1 MANLLLAVIYI
12 AFISLGLP
20 DAVLGA
26 AWPTMSGDLH
36 APISWA
42 GGISM
47 TISAGTI
54 VSALLSD
61 RMTLRFGAG
70 KVTAVSV
77 ALTAFALFGF
87 SISPNYWM
95 LLLFAIPYGLG
106 AGGVDAALNN
116 YVAIHYESRHMSW
129 LHAMW
134 GLGTLLGPYIMASA
148 LGAGHGWAWGYRTI
162 SILQVVL
169 TAVLVLSLPLWKA
182 RKTVEPQRTSE
193 TSSVQSAQSE
203 QSEGETA
210 DRRKPLGIRG
220 VLAIRGAREIL
231 VMFFCYCAVESTA
244 GLWAS
249 SYMVMHSG
257 IDKITAASWAS
268 LFYVGITVGRALSGF
283 LTMRFKDPVMIRL
296 GQVLVFAGILTM
308 FVPLPHHLGV
318 VVGLVVIGFGCA
330 PIYPCVIH
338 STPAYFGEDKSQAI
352 VGVQMACAYVGSL
365 LMPPLFGIIAQYA
378 TISLYPWYLL
388 VLLVLMV
395 AMRIWARRLLCLEPM
410 VISEEE
416 HEQMPEPVRERLEA
430 LKDAPGSV
438 IVVGSMNADYTVTT
452 KRLPKPG
459 ETVNGGAMKVLPG
472 GKGANQASAAARLGV
487 NVQLLGAVGEDSN
500 ADFLLSKLDE
510 AGVDT
515 ADILHVEGPSGT
527 TVITVSAEGE
537 NTIVYSPGSNA
548 KASAGYVQSHRTTI
562 AECAVLGLCL
572 ESPIATVIAAAQT
585 AHDAGVT
592 VLLNDSPFMD
602 ELPHELVEATDILLV
617 NQHEVAQ
624 LLGLPDDD
632 VESLDWYE
640 VAERFTDYGFDRAIV
655 TLGASG
661 SVVIENGRW
670 HRVSAAQVNAVDT
683 TGCGD
688 SFMGTVLAGLAAG
701 HTLLQ
706 SAQIGSYVSAYAAT
720 KLGAQSA
727 YGTAEEVIA
736 YFS

>member
-1 MANLLLAVIYI
+1 M
-12 AFISLGLP
+12 
-20 DAVLGA
+20 
-26 AWPTMSGDLH
+26 
-36 APISWA
+36 
-42 GGISM
+42 
-47 TISAGTI
+47 
-54 VSALLSD
+54 
-61 RMTLRFGAG
+61 
-70 KVTAVSV
+70 
-77 ALTAFALFGF
+77 
-87 SISPNYWM
+87 
-95 LLLFAIPYGLG
+95 
-106 AGGVDAALNN
+106 
-116 YVAIHYESRHMSW
+116 
-129 LHAMW
+129 
-134 GLGTLLGPYIMASA
+134 
-148 LGAGHGWAWGYRTI
+148 
-162 SILQVVL
+162 
-169 TAVLVLSLPLWKA
+169 
-182 RKTVEPQRTSE
+182 
-193 TSSVQSAQSE
+193 
-203 QSEGETA
+203 
-210 DRRKPLGIRG
+210 
-220 VLAIRGAREIL
+220 
-231 VMFFCYCAVESTA
+231 
-244 GLWAS
+244 
-249 SYMVMHSG
+249 
-257 IDKITAASWAS
+257 
-268 LFYVGITVGRALSGF
+268 
-283 LTMRFKDPVMIRL
+283 
-296 GQVLVFAGILTM
+296 
-308 FVPLPHHLGV
+308 
-318 VVGLVVIGFGCA
+318 
-330 PIYPCVIH
+330 
-338 STPAYFGEDKSQAI
+338 
-352 VGVQMACAYVGSL
+352 
-365 LMPPLFGIIAQYA
+365 
-378 TISLYPWYLL
+378 
-388 VLLVLMV
+388 
-395 AMRIWARRLLCLEPM
+395 
-410 VISEEE
+410 ISEEE

-706 SAQIGSYVSAYAAT
+706 SAQIGSCMAGNPFRSQCLGHRPYRFRQNIGCVSLSHRPIDDRATHAACRCACAVYLAV
-720 KLGAQSA
+720 KGARGRCGQEPRTAFGGHCCTMRGARAARTEDRGRHSFRRHHRTGA
-727 YGTAEEVIA
+727 AAHSLPSTGYPRYHARIVVFVAHFEGRADSRHCRYGDRR
-736 YFS
+736 

>member
-1 MANLLLAVIYI
+1 M
-12 AFISLGLP
+12 
-20 DAVLGA
+20 
-26 AWPTMSGDLH
+26 
-36 APISWA
+36 
-42 GGISM
+42 
-47 TISAGTI
+47 
-54 VSALLSD
+54 
-61 RMTLRFGAG
+61 
-70 KVTAVSV
+70 
-77 ALTAFALFGF
+77 
-87 SISPNYWM
+87 
-95 LLLFAIPYGLG
+95 
-106 AGGVDAALNN
+106 
-116 YVAIHYESRHMSW
+116 
-129 LHAMW
+129 
-134 GLGTLLGPYIMASA
+134 
-148 LGAGHGWAWGYRTI
+148 
-162 SILQVVL
+162 
-169 TAVLVLSLPLWKA
+169 
-182 RKTVEPQRTSE
+182 
-193 TSSVQSAQSE
+193 
-203 QSEGETA
+203 
-210 DRRKPLGIRG
+210 
-220 VLAIRGAREIL
+220 
-231 VMFFCYCAVESTA
+231 
-244 GLWAS
+244 
-249 SYMVMHSG
+249 
-257 IDKITAASWAS
+257 
-268 LFYVGITVGRALSGF
+268 
-283 LTMRFKDPVMIRL
+283 
-296 GQVLVFAGILTM
+296 
-308 FVPLPHHLGV
+308 
-318 VVGLVVIGFGCA
+318 
-330 PIYPCVIH
+330 
-338 STPAYFGEDKSQAI
+338 
-352 VGVQMACAYVGSL
+352 
-365 LMPPLFGIIAQYA
+365 
-378 TISLYPWYLL
+378 
-388 VLLVLMV
+388 
-395 AMRIWARRLLCLEPM
+395 
-410 VISEEE
+410 ISEEE
-416 HEQMPEPVRERLEA
+416 HKQMPEPVRERLEA

-655 TLGASG
+655 DAWCVGIGGDRERTLASRIRRA
-661 SVVIENGRW
+661 SQI
-670 HRVSAAQVNAVDT
+670 AVDT

>member
-1 MANLLLAVIYI
+1 M
-12 AFISLGLP
+12 ISG
-20 DAVLGA
+20 
-26 AWPTMSGDLH
+26 
-36 APISWA
+36 
-42 GGISM
+42 
-47 TISAGTI
+47 
-54 VSALLSD
+54 
-61 RMTLRFGAG
+61 
-70 KVTAVSV
+70 
-77 ALTAFALFGF
+77 
-87 SISPNYWM
+87 
-95 LLLFAIPYGLG
+95 
-106 AGGVDAALNN
+106 
-116 YVAIHYESRHMSW
+116 
-129 LHAMW
+129 
-134 GLGTLLGPYIMASA
+134 
-148 LGAGHGWAWGYRTI
+148 
-162 SILQVVL
+162 
-169 TAVLVLSLPLWKA
+169 
-182 RKTVEPQRTSE
+182 
-193 TSSVQSAQSE
+193 
-203 QSEGETA
+203 
-210 DRRKPLGIRG
+210 
-220 VLAIRGAREIL
+220 
-231 VMFFCYCAVESTA
+231 
-244 GLWAS
+244 
-249 SYMVMHSG
+249 
-257 IDKITAASWAS
+257 
-268 LFYVGITVGRALSGF
+268 
-283 LTMRFKDPVMIRL
+283 
-296 GQVLVFAGILTM
+296 
-308 FVPLPHHLGV
+308 
-318 VVGLVVIGFGCA
+318 
-330 PIYPCVIH
+330 
-338 STPAYFGEDKSQAI
+338 
-352 VGVQMACAYVGSL
+352 
-365 LMPPLFGIIAQYA
+365 
-378 TISLYPWYLL
+378 
-388 VLLVLMV
+388 
-395 AMRIWARRLLCLEPM
+395 
-410 VISEEE
+410 EE
-416 HEQMPEPVRERLEA
+416 HEQMPEPVRERLRA

-487 NVQLLGAVGEDSN
+487 NVQLLGAVG
-500 ADFLLSKLDE
+500 
-510 AGVDT
+510 DT

>member
-1 MANLLLAVIYI
+1 M
-12 AFISLGLP
+12 
-20 DAVLGA
+20 
-26 AWPTMSGDLH
+26 
-36 APISWA
+36 
-42 GGISM
+42 
-47 TISAGTI
+47 
-54 VSALLSD
+54 
-61 RMTLRFGAG
+61 
-70 KVTAVSV
+70 
-77 ALTAFALFGF
+77 
-87 SISPNYWM
+87 
-95 LLLFAIPYGLG
+95 
-106 AGGVDAALNN
+106 
-116 YVAIHYESRHMSW
+116 
-129 LHAMW
+129 
-134 GLGTLLGPYIMASA
+134 
-148 LGAGHGWAWGYRTI
+148 
-162 SILQVVL
+162 
-169 TAVLVLSLPLWKA
+169 
-182 RKTVEPQRTSE
+182 
-193 TSSVQSAQSE
+193 
-203 QSEGETA
+203 
-210 DRRKPLGIRG
+210 
-220 VLAIRGAREIL
+220 
-231 VMFFCYCAVESTA
+231 
-244 GLWAS
+244 
-249 SYMVMHSG
+249 
-257 IDKITAASWAS
+257 
-268 LFYVGITVGRALSGF
+268 
-283 LTMRFKDPVMIRL
+283 
-296 GQVLVFAGILTM
+296 
-308 FVPLPHHLGV
+308 
-318 VVGLVVIGFGCA
+318 
-330 PIYPCVIH
+330 
-338 STPAYFGEDKSQAI
+338 
-352 VGVQMACAYVGSL
+352 
-365 LMPPLFGIIAQYA
+365 
-378 TISLYPWYLL
+378 
-388 VLLVLMV
+388 
-395 AMRIWARRLLCLEPM
+395 
-410 VISEEE
+410 ISEEE

-572 ESPIATVIAAAQT
+572 ESPISTVIAAAQT

-617 NQHEVAQ
+617 NQH
-624 LLGLPDDD
+624 D

-720 KLGAQSA
+720 ELGAQSA

>member
-1 MANLLLAVIYI
+1 M
-12 AFISLGLP
+12 
-20 DAVLGA
+20 
-26 AWPTMSGDLH
+26 
-36 APISWA
+36 
-42 GGISM
+42 
-47 TISAGTI
+47 
-54 VSALLSD
+54 
-61 RMTLRFGAG
+61 
-70 KVTAVSV
+70 
-77 ALTAFALFGF
+77 
-87 SISPNYWM
+87 
-95 LLLFAIPYGLG
+95 
-106 AGGVDAALNN
+106 
-116 YVAIHYESRHMSW
+116 
-129 LHAMW
+129 
-134 GLGTLLGPYIMASA
+134 
-148 LGAGHGWAWGYRTI
+148 
-162 SILQVVL
+162 
-169 TAVLVLSLPLWKA
+169 
-182 RKTVEPQRTSE
+182 
-193 TSSVQSAQSE
+193 
-203 QSEGETA
+203 
-210 DRRKPLGIRG
+210 
-220 VLAIRGAREIL
+220 
-231 VMFFCYCAVESTA
+231 
-244 GLWAS
+244 
-249 SYMVMHSG
+249 
-257 IDKITAASWAS
+257 
-268 LFYVGITVGRALSGF
+268 
-283 LTMRFKDPVMIRL
+283 
-296 GQVLVFAGILTM
+296 
-308 FVPLPHHLGV
+308 
-318 VVGLVVIGFGCA
+318 
-330 PIYPCVIH
+330 
-338 STPAYFGEDKSQAI
+338 
-352 VGVQMACAYVGSL
+352 
-365 LMPPLFGIIAQYA
+365 
-378 TISLYPWYLL
+378 
-388 VLLVLMV
+388 
-395 AMRIWARRLLCLEPM
+395 
-410 VISEEE
+410 ISEEE
-416 HEQMPEPVRERLEA
+416 HKQMPEPVRERLEA

-500 ADFLLSKLDE
+500 ADFLLGKLDE

-572 ESPIATVIAAAQT
+572 ESPISTVIAAAQT
-585 AHDAGVT
+585 A
-592 VLLNDSPFMD
+592 
-602 ELPHELVEATDILLV
+602 LLV
-617 NQHEVAQ
+617 NQHEAAQ
-624 LLGLPDDD
+624 LLGLPDGD

>member
-1 MANLLLAVIYI
+1 
-12 AFISLGLP
+12 
-20 DAVLGA
+20 
-26 AWPTMSGDLH
+26 
-36 APISWA
+36 
-42 GGISM
+42 
-47 TISAGTI
+47 
-54 VSALLSD
+54 
-61 RMTLRFGAG
+61 
-70 KVTAVSV
+70 
-77 ALTAFALFGF
+77 
-87 SISPNYWM
+87 
-95 LLLFAIPYGLG
+95 
-106 AGGVDAALNN
+106 
-116 YVAIHYESRHMSW
+116 
-129 LHAMW
+129 
-134 GLGTLLGPYIMASA
+134 
-148 LGAGHGWAWGYRTI
+148 
-162 SILQVVL
+162 
-169 TAVLVLSLPLWKA
+169 
-182 RKTVEPQRTSE
+182 
-193 TSSVQSAQSE
+193 
-203 QSEGETA
+203 
-210 DRRKPLGIRG
+210 
-220 VLAIRGAREIL
+220 
-231 VMFFCYCAVESTA
+231 
-244 GLWAS
+244 
-249 SYMVMHSG
+249 
-257 IDKITAASWAS
+257 
-268 LFYVGITVGRALSGF
+268 
-283 LTMRFKDPVMIRL
+283 
-296 GQVLVFAGILTM
+296 
-308 FVPLPHHLGV
+308 
-318 VVGLVVIGFGCA
+318 
-330 PIYPCVIH
+330 
-338 STPAYFGEDKSQAI
+338 
-352 VGVQMACAYVGSL
+352 
-365 LMPPLFGIIAQYA
+365 
-378 TISLYPWYLL
+378 
-388 VLLVLMV
+388 
-395 AMRIWARRLLCLEPM
+395 M

-661 SVVIENGRW
+661 SRIRRASQCSGHHRLRRLVHGDRAGWLGRRSYAAAIRANRLLRLRLCGHQAW
-670 HRVSAAQVNAVDT
+670 CPKCLRYRRRSHR
-683 TGCGD
+683 
-688 SFMGTVLAGLAAG
+688 
-701 HTLLQ
+701 LLQ
-706 SAQIGSYVSAYAAT
+706 LTYNRTYVRKPEPVFRTHQDVVRACLRSADRGTGSGMAGNPFRSQC
-720 KLGAQSA
+720 LGHRP
-727 YGTAEEVIA
+727 YR
-736 YFS
+736 FR

>member
-1 MANLLLAVIYI
+1 M
-12 AFISLGLP
+12 
-20 DAVLGA
+20 
-26 AWPTMSGDLH
+26 
-36 APISWA
+36 
-42 GGISM
+42 
-47 TISAGTI
+47 
-54 VSALLSD
+54 
-61 RMTLRFGAG
+61 
-70 KVTAVSV
+70 
-77 ALTAFALFGF
+77 
-87 SISPNYWM
+87 
-95 LLLFAIPYGLG
+95 
-106 AGGVDAALNN
+106 
-116 YVAIHYESRHMSW
+116 
-129 LHAMW
+129 
-134 GLGTLLGPYIMASA
+134 
-148 LGAGHGWAWGYRTI
+148 
-162 SILQVVL
+162 
-169 TAVLVLSLPLWKA
+169 
-182 RKTVEPQRTSE
+182 
-193 TSSVQSAQSE
+193 
-203 QSEGETA
+203 
-210 DRRKPLGIRG
+210 
-220 VLAIRGAREIL
+220 
-231 VMFFCYCAVESTA
+231 
-244 GLWAS
+244 
-249 SYMVMHSG
+249 
-257 IDKITAASWAS
+257 
-268 LFYVGITVGRALSGF
+268 
-283 LTMRFKDPVMIRL
+283 
-296 GQVLVFAGILTM
+296 
-308 FVPLPHHLGV
+308 
-318 VVGLVVIGFGCA
+318 
-330 PIYPCVIH
+330 
-338 STPAYFGEDKSQAI
+338 
-352 VGVQMACAYVGSL
+352 
-365 LMPPLFGIIAQYA
+365 
-378 TISLYPWYLL
+378 
-388 VLLVLMV
+388 
-395 AMRIWARRLLCLEPM
+395 
-410 VISEEE
+410 ISEEE

-487 NVQLLGAVGEDSN
+487 NVQLLGA
-500 ADFLLSKLDE
+500 LDE

>member
-1 MANLLLAVIYI
+1 
-12 AFISLGLP
+12 
-20 DAVLGA
+20 
-26 AWPTMSGDLH
+26 
-36 APISWA
+36 
-42 GGISM
+42 
-47 TISAGTI
+47 
-54 VSALLSD
+54 
-61 RMTLRFGAG
+61 
-70 KVTAVSV
+70 
-77 ALTAFALFGF
+77 
-87 SISPNYWM
+87 
-95 LLLFAIPYGLG
+95 
-106 AGGVDAALNN
+106 
-116 YVAIHYESRHMSW
+116 
-129 LHAMW
+129 
-134 GLGTLLGPYIMASA
+134 
-148 LGAGHGWAWGYRTI
+148 
-162 SILQVVL
+162 
-169 TAVLVLSLPLWKA
+169 
-182 RKTVEPQRTSE
+182 
-193 TSSVQSAQSE
+193 
-203 QSEGETA
+203 
-210 DRRKPLGIRG
+210 
-220 VLAIRGAREIL
+220 
-231 VMFFCYCAVESTA
+231 
-244 GLWAS
+244 
-249 SYMVMHSG
+249 
-257 IDKITAASWAS
+257 
-268 LFYVGITVGRALSGF
+268 
-283 LTMRFKDPVMIRL
+283 
-296 GQVLVFAGILTM
+296 
-308 FVPLPHHLGV
+308 
-318 VVGLVVIGFGCA
+318 
-330 PIYPCVIH
+330 
-338 STPAYFGEDKSQAI
+338 
-352 VGVQMACAYVGSL
+352 
-365 LMPPLFGIIAQYA
+365 
-378 TISLYPWYLL
+378 
-388 VLLVLMV
+388 
-395 AMRIWARRLLCLEPM
+395 M

-683 TGCGD
+683 TGRRLVHGDRAGWLGRRSYAAAIRANRLLRLRLCGHQAWCPKCLRYRRR
-688 SFMGTVLAGLAAG
+688 S
-701 HTLLQ
+701 HRLLQ
-706 SAQIGSYVSAYAAT
+706 LTYNRTYVRKPEPVFRTHQDVVRACLRSADRGTGSGMAGNPFRSQC
-720 KLGAQSA
+720 LGHRP
-727 YGTAEEVIA
+727 YR
-736 YFS
+736 FR